1 MAVWEGLHLRQGCV
15 VQAEAC
21 AGNLVVQGNGDAAL
35 AQVGSCVSLLGQGGE
50 HAAVLDD
57 RLWSHQRVWLRLG
70 GLANGDLQQAP
81 VTLSK
86 EPSSMLDTELI
97 STRFNH
103 ETFWELS
110 AWPVVGS

>member
-1 MAVWEGLHLRQGCV
+1 MWEGPHLCQGCV

-21 AGNLVVQGNGDAAL
+21 AGDLVVQGSGEAAL

-81 VTLSK
+81 VALSK
-86 EPSSMLDTELI
+86 RSSSMLHTVLV
-97 STRFNH
+97 S
-103 ETFWELS
+103 
-110 AWPVVGS
+110 P